1 MTDPKHTIEI
11 SIDEEGKITSE
22 VKGVTGQACSNISKF
37 LDSLG
42 TVQEDRHTDDYWKKP
57 KQSVSIKS

>member
-1 MTDPKHTIEI
+1 MEPKHSIFIEI
-11 SIDEEGKITSE
+11 DESGKVQAT
-22 VKGVTGQACSNISKF
+22 VQGVTGQACSNISKF